1 MALHFSDLF
10 GKREQNINSVTGA
23 ARNAPVSDNGKIGYA
38 EQIKYVKSGQT
49 LNGEVI
55 AKNGSEV
62 QIRLDGDTVIH
73 ARLEKDMNVSVGQNM
88 TFEVQTFGK
97 TDGQTVIALRPLY
110 ENLTQD
116 ANTVK
121 ALTAA
126 GIPVNNETA
135 AMVAGLMKEGMSIDV
150 SSLQSLYKDMMSFPE
165 AGLLN
170 LVSLHKLEVPV
181 TEENLRQIAGYRNL
195 EYQILNSVETLAEET
210 ADTLLNLVD
219 TSPVQAGRMLFDML
233 RIFGETPAIL
243 PDGAQTEAAATQT
256 EAALPQEAVTEA
268 ALPQETMREEGV
280 PQEAL
285 TEKGVLAEETET
297 VIRAAGEP
305 AEKEVT
311 GQSHA
316 ESGNR
321 VEENGRI
328 TAEAGNARTM
338 AGDILPEMAEREKLA
353 DVLQRAGLSADGVSR
368 LILGTMG
375 VSELAELLQDM
386 LSKGA
391 FSRRTLRE
399 LMGTDGLRGLL
410 QNRMEENLL
419 LQAEKGFSKEDVSRL
434 YDRIQEQTARLAQA
448 LSQAGVENSPA
459 AKSVSQIRE
468 NIDFLNQLNQTYA
481 YVQLPLKLSGQK
493 AHGDLYVYSNKK
505 NLARKDGTVSALLH
519 LDMEHLGSLDIY
531 VAMTQEKVSTQFY
544 LEREELLDFMEQH
557 ISLLNERLSRKGYS
571 VKSEVLLREKPVH
584 VIEEIVKQEGNASV
598 LSQYAFDVRA

>member
-62 QIRLDGDTVIH
+62 QIRLDGDMVIH

-165 AGLLN
+165 DGLLD

-219 TSPVQAGRMLFDML
+219 TSPEQAGRLLFDIL

-243 PDGAQTEAAATQT
+243 PDGAQTEAAATQK

-268 ALPQETMREEGV
+268 DLPQETMREEGV
-280 PQEAL
+280 LQEAL
-285 TEKGVLAEETET
+285 TEKGVSTEETET
-297 VIRAAGEP
+297 VIRAAGES
-305 AEKEVT
+305 AETEVT
-311 GQSHA
+311 GQS
-316 ESGNR
+316 R
-321 VEENGRI
+321 
-328 TAEAGNARTM
+328 
-338 AGDILPEMAEREKLA
+338 AEREKLA

-368 LILGTMG
+368 LVLGTMG

-434 YDRIQEQTARLAQA
+434 YDRIQEQTVRLAQA

-557 ISLLNERLSRKGYS
+557 ISLLNERLNRKGYS

>member
-62 QIRLDGDTVIH
+62 QIRLDGDMVIH

-165 AGLLN
+165 AGLLD

-219 TSPVQAGRMLFDML
+219 TSPEQAGRLLFDIL

-243 PDGAQTEAAATQT
+243 PDGAQTEAAATQK

-268 ALPQETMREEGV
+268 DLPQETMREEGV
-280 PQEAL
+280 LQEAL
-285 TEKGVLAEETET
+285 TEKGVSTEETET
-297 VIRAAGEP
+297 VIRAAGES
-305 AEKEVT
+305 AETEVT
-311 GQSHA
+311 GQS
-316 ESGNR
+316 R
-321 VEENGRI
+321 
-328 TAEAGNARTM
+328 
-338 AGDILPEMAEREKLA
+338 AEREKLA

-368 LILGTMG
+368 LVLGTMG

-434 YDRIQEQTARLAQA
+434 YDRIQEQTVRLAQA

-557 ISLLNERLSRKGYS
+557 ISLLNERLNRKGYS

>member
-49 LNGEVI
+49 LSGEVI

-165 AGLLN
+165 AGLLD

-219 TSPVQAGRMLFDML
+219 TSPEQAGRLLFDIL

-243 PDGAQTEAAATQT
+243 PNGAQTEAAATQK
-256 EAALPQEAVTEA
+256 EATLPQEAVTEA
-268 ALPQETMREEGV
+268 DLPQETMREEGV
-280 PQEAL
+280 LQEAL
-285 TEKGVLAEETET
+285 TEKGVSTEETET
-297 VIRAAGEP
+297 VIRAAGES

-311 GQSHA
+311 GQS
-316 ESGNR
+316 R
-321 VEENGRI
+321 
-328 TAEAGNARTM
+328 
-338 AGDILPEMAEREKLA
+338 AEREKLA

-368 LILGTMG
+368 LVLGTMG

-557 ISLLNERLSRKGYS
+557 ISLLNERLNRKGYS

-584 VIEEIVKQEGNASV
+584 VIEEIVRQEGNASV

>member
-219 TSPVQAGRMLFDML
+219 TSPEQAGRLLFDML

-311 GQSHA
+311 GQSRA

-368 LILGTMG
+368 LVLGTMG

-410 QNRMEENLL
+410 QNRMEGNLL

-434 YDRIQEQTARLAQA
+434 YDRIQEQTARLAQS

>member
-49 LNGEVI
+49 LSGEVI

-165 AGLLN
+165 AGLLD

-210 ADTLLNLVD
+210 ADTLLNLVN
-219 TSPVQAGRMLFDML
+219 TSPEQAGRLLFDIL

-243 PDGAQTEAAATQT
+243 PNGAQTEAAATQK

-268 ALPQETMREEGV
+268 DLPQETMREEGV
-280 PQEAL
+280 LQEAL
-285 TEKGVLAEETET
+285 TEKGVSTEETET
-297 VIRAAGEP
+297 VIRAAGES

-311 GQSHA
+311 GQS
-316 ESGNR
+316 R
-321 VEENGRI
+321 
-328 TAEAGNARTM
+328 
-338 AGDILPEMAEREKLA
+338 AEREKLA

-368 LILGTMG
+368 LVLGTMG

-391 FSRRTLRE
+391 FSKRTLRE

-557 ISLLNERLSRKGYS
+557 ISLLNERLNRKGYS

-584 VIEEIVKQEGNASV
+584 VIEEIVRQEGNASV

>member
-49 LNGEVI
+49 LSGEVI

-165 AGLLN
+165 AGLLD

-219 TSPVQAGRMLFDML
+219 TSPEQAGRLLFDIL

-243 PDGAQTEAAATQT
+243 PNGAQTEAAATQK
-256 EAALPQEAVTEA
+256 EATLPQEAVTEA
-268 ALPQETMREEGV
+268 DLPQETMREEGV
-280 PQEAL
+280 LQEAL
-285 TEKGVLAEETET
+285 TEKGVSTEETET
-297 VIRAAGEP
+297 VIRAAGES

-311 GQSHA
+311 GQS
-316 ESGNR
+316 R
-321 VEENGRI
+321 
-328 TAEAGNARTM
+328 
-338 AGDILPEMAEREKLA
+338 AEREKLA

-368 LILGTMG
+368 LVLGTMG

-493 AHGDLYVYSNKK
+493 AHGDLYVYINKK

-557 ISLLNERLSRKGYS
+557 ISLLNERLNRKGYS

-584 VIEEIVKQEGNASV
+584 VIEEIVRQEGNASV

>member
-49 LNGEVI
+49 LSGEVI

-165 AGLLN
+165 AGLLD

-219 TSPVQAGRMLFDML
+219 TSPEQAGRLLFDIL

-243 PDGAQTEAAATQT
+243 PDGAQTEAAATQK

-268 ALPQETMREEGV
+268 DLPQETMREEGV
-280 PQEAL
+280 LQEAL
-285 TEKGVLAEETET
+285 TEKGVSTEETET
-297 VIRAAGEP
+297 VIRAAGES
-305 AEKEVT
+305 AETEVT
-311 GQSHA
+311 GQS
-316 ESGNR
+316 R
-321 VEENGRI
+321 
-328 TAEAGNARTM
+328 
-338 AGDILPEMAEREKLA
+338 AEREKLA

-368 LILGTMG
+368 LVLGTMG

-434 YDRIQEQTARLAQA
+434 YDRIQEQTARLTQA

-557 ISLLNERLSRKGYS
+557 ISLLNERLNRKGYS

-584 VIEEIVKQEGNASV
+584 VIEEIVRQEGNASV